1 MNIDE
6 AIEKKKVELEE
17 MQKDIDS
24 LETQALTLKEV
35 VKKYNSLKKQS
46 SIIKK
51 QKIEKESEFST
62 VVKFFSSL
70 GDSYIEQKYP
80 LLAQILINKP
90 AVQPADS
97 QIN

>member
-1 MNIDE
+1 MNLDE
-6 AIEKKKVELEE
+6 AIERKKVELEE

-24 LETQALTLKEV
+24 LETQAAALKET

-51 QKIEKESEFST
+51 QKVEKESEFST
-62 VVKFFSSL
+62 VVNFFSSL

-90 AVQPADS
+90 AEQSAAI